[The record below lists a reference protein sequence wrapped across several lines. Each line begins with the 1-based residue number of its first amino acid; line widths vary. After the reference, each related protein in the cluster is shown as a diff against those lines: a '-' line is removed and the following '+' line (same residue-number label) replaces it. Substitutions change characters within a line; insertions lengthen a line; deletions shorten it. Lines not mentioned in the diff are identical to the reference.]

1 MMNLLRENTTAV
13 NMTMYSINKAE
24 HVNTKQK
31 QKQKQKLI
39 EKEKQIAVD
48 HY

>member
-13 NMTMYSINKAE
+13 NMTTYSINKAE

-31 QKQKQKLI
+31 QKQKQKPQDDTMDTLPPW
-39 EKEKQIAVD
+39 
-48 HY
+48 